1 MRNRISTRHL
11 PEVAACLSM
20 LSATERQAA
29 GSIYG
34 AMSYD
39 IENKPTAF
47 HTHRRHWPPPQTAS
61 LSTSSPRHNPTPA
74 PTVCCDA
81 VDCRTLAPPGGK
93 RVLASNK
100 KKLIQI
106 S

>member
-1 MRNRISTRHL
+1 
-11 PEVAACLSM
+11 M
-20 LSATERQAA
+20 LSGTERQAA

-47 HTHRRHWPPPQTAS
+47 DTHRAIGHRRKPHRSQQAHAIRPP
-61 LSTSSPRHNPTPA
+61 RPTL
-74 PTVCCDA
+74 CCDA
-81 VDCRTLAPPGGK
+81 VDCRTHAPPGGK

-106 S
+106 SHLPRANGKTAQNNAVL